1 MTKKRRLIRERRKP
15 PVGYLY
21 PLKVRYVIDSKYRPG
36 RPDELVYSE
45 WKKLGSGKK
54 HNVLTATGEA
64 LYHAMN
70 FTDATTG
77 TNWIGLTEDLI
88 TPSAA
93 HTSLSNEIID
103 RGCAR
108 AQATTRTYNS
118 GTHTTTLTKTFTIS
132 GVGFT
137 NPGIQSSGLLDDPG
151 PPVAGILAHE
161 AVFPTPSGTLAAADQ
176 VATTWAM
183 TEGP

>member
-1 MTKKRRLIRERRKP
+1 MRIKVKEKRKP
-15 PVGYLY
+15 PVGWIQ
-21 PLKVRYVIDSKYRPG
+21 PLRVRYVIDSKYRPG
-36 RPDELVYSE
+36 RKDELVYSE
-45 WKKLGSGKK
+45 WKTLGKVPK

-77 TNWIGLTEDLI
+77 VNWIAVTEDLI
-88 TPSAA
+88 TPARA
-93 HTSLSNEIID
+93 HTSLSNEVTD

-118 GTHTTTLTKTFTIS
+118 GTNATTLSKTFTVS
-132 GVGFT
+132 GAGFT
-137 NPGIQSSGLLDDPG
+137 NPGIQSGALMDDPG
-151 PPVAGILAHE
+151 PPVAGVMGHE
-161 AVFPTPSGTLAAADQ
+161 AVFPTPSGSLSSGDQIAASW
-176 VATTWAM
+176 VM

>member
-1 MTKKRRLIRERRKP
+1 MKNLRIAEKRKP
-15 PVGYLY
+15 PVGHLM
-21 PLKVRYVIDSKYRPG
+21 PLKVRYVVDSKYRPG
-36 RPDELVYSE
+36 RPDELIYSE
-45 WKKLGSGKK
+45 WKELGKGKK

-77 TNWIGLTEDLI
+77 VNWIAVTEDLI
-88 TPSAA
+88 TPLRS
-93 HTSLSNEIID
+93 HTSLSNEVTD

-118 GTHTTTLTKTFTIS
+118 GTNTTTLTKTFTVS
-132 GVGFT
+132 GAGFT
-137 NPGIQSSGLLDDPG
+137 NPGIQSSGLMDDPG
-151 PPVAGILAHE
+151 PPVAGVMGHE

-176 VATTWAM
+176 CAVTWNM